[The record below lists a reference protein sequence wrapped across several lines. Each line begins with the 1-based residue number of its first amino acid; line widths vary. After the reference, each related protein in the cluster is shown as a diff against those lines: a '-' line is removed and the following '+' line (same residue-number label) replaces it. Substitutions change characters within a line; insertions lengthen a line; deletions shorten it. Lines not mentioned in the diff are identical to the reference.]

1 VTGERYNSSE
11 TATEENDLMRRRWIK
26 IVLAVAVL
34 GLVILA
40 VVPFLVNADSF
51 RPQIEDQLSS
61 SLNRKV
67 TLGHLSLSLLTGSL
81 VAENISIADDPS
93 LSSTSFLEAKRL
105 DLGIEV
111 GQLLFH
117 RSVRVTELKVDSPA
131 IHLIHLEN
139 GTWNFSSM
147 GSSAATPA
155 TGPSSIPALSVDEL
169 EIKDGSAT
177 VATIPE
183 AGNPFTCTAIDLTV
197 KQFSLEQ
204 AFPFDLS
211 VKLPGDGTV
220 KLNGSAGPIAQQDAS
235 KTPFQAALEIKHF
248 DPVAANVI
256 QANDGVSM
264 VADLDAKIASD
275 GNNLTSNGKITASQ
289 LKLARTGSPAP
300 QPVTIDFAIADNM
313 STRAGQV
320 SDLAIQTGSV
330 AAHISGGF
338 QAGGQSVTLNLRLS
352 APHLP
357 IDQLEQ
363 LLPAAGITLPSGSQL
378 RGGTLT
384 ANLTITG
391 PANAITIAGP
401 VEIDNTQLAGFDL
414 GSKIQGINPLGGTS
428 GGTQIEKVST
438 DVNSSPQMTSFSNIY
453 ASVPVIGTASG
464 SGTISPSE
472 ELNFQLVAKFNSS
485 SLVGSA
491 ANTGVNAVAT
501 LFGDRSNT
509 AANKGI
515 PLTVTGTASSPSIRA
530 NVGAMVKQAAGSV
543 LNGPSG
549 QQGGSAL
556 NKLKGLLG
564 H

>member
-1 VTGERYNSSE
+1 
-11 TATEENDLMRRRWIK
+11 MRKRWIK

-40 VVPFLVNADSF
+40 AVPFLVNADSF
-51 RPQIEDQLSS
+51 RPQIESQLSS

-93 LSSTSFLEAKRL
+93 LSSTPFLEAKKL
-105 DLGIEV
+105 DLGIEL

-117 RSVRVTELKVDSPA
+117 RSVRITELKVDSPA

-155 TGPSSIPALSVDEL
+155 TGSSVPDLSVDEL

-177 VATIPE
+177 VATIPA
-183 AGNPFTCTAIDLTV
+183 AGNPITCTAINLTV
-197 KQFSLEQ
+197 KHFSFLQ

-211 VKLPGDGTV
+211 VRLPGDGTV
-220 KLNGSAGPIAQQDAS
+220 KLNGTAGPIAQQDAS
-235 KTPFQAALEIKHF
+235 KTPFQATLEIKHF
-248 DPVAANVI
+248 DPVAANVV
-256 QANDGVSM
+256 QASDGVSM
-264 VADLDAKIASD
+264 VADLNAKIASD
-275 GNNLTSNGKITASQ
+275 GNNLTSNGTIAASQ
-289 LKLARTGSPAP
+289 LKLARSGSPAAN
-300 QPVTIDFAIADNM
+300 PVTINFAISDNLA
-313 STRAGQV
+313 TRAGQV
-320 SDLAIQTGSV
+320 SDLAIQAGSV

-338 QAGGQSVTLNLRLS
+338 QAGGKSVALNLRLS
-352 APHLP
+352 APNLP

-384 ANLTITG
+384 ANLKITG
-391 PANAITIAGP
+391 PANALTIAGP

-414 GSKIQGINPLGGTS
+414 GSRIQGINPSGGTS
-428 GGTQIEKVST
+428 NGTQIEKVST
-438 DVNSSPQMTSFSNIY
+438 NVNSSPQSTSFSDIY

-485 SLVGSA
+485 SVVGSA
-491 ANTGVNAVAT
+491 ANTGVNAVAN
-501 LFGDRSNT
+501 LLGDRSNT
-509 AANKGI
+509 AASRGI
-515 PLTVTGTASSPSIRA
+515 PLTITGTASNPSIRA
-530 NVGAMVKQAAGSV
+530 NVGAMVKQSASSLLKSPA
-543 LNGPSG
+543 G
-549 QQGGSAL
+549 QQGGGNTL
-556 NKLKGLLG
+556 KKLKGLLG

>member
-1 VTGERYNSSE
+1 
-11 TATEENDLMRRRWIK
+11 MRKRWIK

-40 VVPFLVNADSF
+40 AVPFLVNADSF
-51 RPQIEDQLSS
+51 RPQIESQLSS

-93 LSSTSFLEAKRL
+93 LSSTPFLEAKKL
-105 DLGIEV
+105 DLGIEL

-117 RSVRVTELKVDSPA
+117 RSVRITELKVDSPA

-155 TGPSSIPALSVDEL
+155 TGSSVPDLSVDEL

-177 VATIPE
+177 VATIPA
-183 AGNPFTCTAIDLTV
+183 AGNPITCTAINLTV
-197 KQFSLEQ
+197 KHFSFLQ

-211 VKLPGDGTV
+211 VRLPGDGTV
-220 KLNGSAGPIAQQDAS
+220 KLNGTSGPIAQQDAS
-235 KTPFQAALEIKHF
+235 KTPFQATLEIKHF
-248 DPVAANVI
+248 DPVAANVV
-256 QANDGVSM
+256 QASDGVSM
-264 VADLDAKIASD
+264 VADLNAKIASD
-275 GNNLTSNGKITASQ
+275 GNNLTSNGTIAASQ
-289 LKLARTGSPAP
+289 LKLARSGSPAAN
-300 QPVTIDFAIADNM
+300 PVTINFAISDNLA
-313 STRAGQV
+313 TRAGQV
-320 SDLAIQTGSV
+320 SDLAIQAGSV

-338 QAGGQSVTLNLRLS
+338 QAGGKSVALNLRLS
-352 APHLP
+352 APNLP

-384 ANLTITG
+384 ANLKITG
-391 PANAITIAGP
+391 PANALTIAGP

-414 GSKIQGINPLGGTS
+414 GSRIQGINPSGGTS
-428 GGTQIEKVST
+428 NGTQIEKVST
-438 DVNSSPQMTSFSNIY
+438 NVNSSPQSTSFSDIY

-485 SLVGSA
+485 SVVGSA
-491 ANTGVNAVAT
+491 ANTGVNAVAN
-501 LFGDRSNT
+501 LLGDRSNT
-509 AANKGI
+509 AASRGI
-515 PLTVTGTASSPSIRA
+515 PLTITGTASNPSIRA
-530 NVGAMVKQAAGSV
+530 NVGAMVKQSASSLLKSPA
-543 LNGPSG
+543 G
-549 QQGGSAL
+549 QQGGGNTL
-556 NKLKGLLG
+556 KKLKGLLG

>member
-1 VTGERYNSSE
+1 M
-11 TATEENDLMRRRWIK
+11 MRKRWIK
-26 IVLAVAVL
+26 IVGAVAAL

-40 VVPFLVNADSF
+40 AVPFLVNADSF
-51 RPQIEDQLSS
+51 RPQIESQLSS

-67 TLGHLSLSLLTGSL
+67 TLGHLSFSLLTGSL

-93 LSSTSFLEAKRL
+93 LSSTPFLEAKKL
-105 DLGIEV
+105 DLRIEV

-117 RSVRVTELKVDSPA
+117 RSVRITELKVDSPA

-155 TGPSSIPALSVDEL
+155 TGPSSIPSLSVDEL

-177 VATIPE
+177 VATVPA
-183 AGNPFTCTAIDLTV
+183 AGNPFTCTAINLTV
-197 KQFSLEQ
+197 KQFSFVQ

-235 KTPFQAALEIKHF
+235 KTPFQATLAIKHF
-248 DPVAANVI
+248 DPVVANVI
-256 QANDGVSM
+256 QASDGVSM

-275 GNNLTSNGKITASQ
+275 TANLTSSGKISASQ
-289 LKLARTGSPAP
+289 LKLARTGSPATKP
-300 QPVTIDFAIADNM
+300 ITINFAISDNL

-320 SDLAIQTGSV
+320 TDLAIETGSV
-330 AAHISGGF
+330 AAHINGGF
-338 QAGGQSVTLNLRLS
+338 QAGGQSVALNLRLS
-352 APHLP
+352 APNLP
-357 IDQLEQ
+357 IDQLEE

-384 ANLTITG
+384 ANLTIAG

-472 ELNFQLVAKFNSS
+472 ELNFQLVAKFSNS
-485 SLVGSA
+485 SLVGST
-491 ANTGVNAVAT
+491 ANTGVNALAN
-501 LFGDRSNT
+501 LLGDKSNT
-509 AANKGI
+509 AASRGI
-515 PLTVTGTASSPSIRA
+515 PMTITGTASNPSIRA
-530 NVGAMVKQAAGSV
+530 NVGAMVKQAAGGI

-549 QQGGSAL
+549 QQGGNAL
-556 NKLKGLLG
+556 KKLKGIFG

>member
-1 VTGERYNSSE
+1 
-11 TATEENDLMRRRWIK
+11 MRRRWIK
-26 IVLAVAVL
+26 VVLAVAAL

-51 RPQIEDQLSS
+51 RPQIESQLSS

-81 VAENISIADDPS
+81 LAENISIADDSS
-93 LSSTSFLEAKRL
+93 LSSTPFLEAKKL
-105 DLGIEV
+105 DLGIEL

-117 RSVRVTELKVDSPA
+117 RSVRITEFKVDSPA

-155 TGPSSIPALSVDEL
+155 TGSSVPDLLVDEFV
-169 EIKDGSAT
+169 IKDGSAT
-177 VATIPE
+177 VATIPA
-183 AGNPFTCTAIDLTV
+183 AGNPFTCTAINLTV
-197 KQFSLEQ
+197 KHFSFLQ

-211 VKLPGDGTV
+211 VRLPGDGTV
-220 KLNGSAGPIAQQDAS
+220 KLNGTAGPIAQQDAS
-235 KTPFQAALEIKHF
+235 KTAFQATLEIKHF
-248 DPVAANVI
+248 DPVAANVV
-256 QANDGVSM
+256 QASDGVSM
-264 VADLDAKIASD
+264 VADLNAKIASD
-275 GNNLTSNGKITASQ
+275 GSNLTSNGTIAASQ
-289 LKLARTGSPAP
+289 LKLARSGSPATNP
-300 QPVTIDFAIADNM
+300 ITINFAISDNM
-313 STRAGQV
+313 ATRAGQV
-320 SDLAIQTGSV
+320 SDLAIQTGQV

-338 QAGGQSVTLNLRLS
+338 QAGGKSVALNLRLS
-352 APHLP
+352 APNLP

-363 LLPAAGITLPSGSQL
+363 LLPAAGIMLPSGSQL

-438 DVNSSPQMTSFSNIY
+438 NVNSSPQMTSFSNID

-464 SGTISPSE
+464 NGTISPSE

-485 SLVGSA
+485 SVVGAA
-491 ANTGVNAVAT
+491 ANTGVNALAT
-501 LFGDRSNT
+501 VLGDRSNT

-515 PLTVTGTASSPSIRA
+515 PLTVTGTASNPSIRA
-530 NVGAMVKQAAGSV
+530 NVGAMVKQTAGSV
-543 LNGPSG
+543 LNSPTG
-549 QQGGSAL
+549 QQGGDAL
-556 NKLKGLLG
+556 KKLKGLLG

>member
-1 VTGERYNSSE
+1 
-11 TATEENDLMRRRWIK
+11 MRKRWIK

-40 VVPFLVNADSF
+40 AVPFLVNADSF
-51 RPQIEDQLSS
+51 RPQIESQLSS

-93 LSSTSFLEAKRL
+93 LSSTPFLEAKKL
-105 DLGIEV
+105 DLGIEL

-117 RSVRVTELKVDSPA
+117 RSVRITELKVDSPA

-155 TGPSSIPALSVDEL
+155 TGSSVPDLSVDEL

-177 VATIPE
+177 VATIPA
-183 AGNPFTCTAIDLTV
+183 AGNPITCTAINLTV
-197 KQFSLEQ
+197 KHFSFLQ

-211 VKLPGDGTV
+211 VRLPGDGTV
-220 KLNGSAGPIAQQDAS
+220 KLNGTAGPIAQQDAS
-235 KTPFQAALEIKHF
+235 KTPFQATLEIKHF
-248 DPVAANVI
+248 YPVAANVV
-256 QANDGVSM
+256 QAIDGVSM
-264 VADLDAKIASD
+264 VADLNAKIASD
-275 GNNLTSNGKITASQ
+275 GNSLTSDGTIAASQ
-289 LKLARTGSPAP
+289 LKLARSGSPAAN
-300 QPVTIDFAIADNM
+300 PVTINFAISDNLA
-313 STRAGQV
+313 TRAGQV
-320 SDLAIQTGSV
+320 SDLAIQAGSV

-338 QAGGQSVTLNLRLS
+338 QAGGKSVALNLRLS
-352 APHLP
+352 APNLP

-384 ANLTITG
+384 ANLKITG
-391 PANAITIAGP
+391 PANALTIAGP

-414 GSKIQGINPLGGTS
+414 GSRIQGINPSGGTS
-428 GGTQIEKVST
+428 NGTQIEKVST
-438 DVNSSPQMTSFSNIY
+438 NVNSSPQSTSFSDIY

-485 SLVGSA
+485 SVVGSA
-491 ANTGVNAVAT
+491 ANTGVNAVAN
-501 LFGDRSNT
+501 LLGDRSNT
-509 AANKGI
+509 AASRGI
-515 PLTVTGTASSPSIRA
+515 PLTITGTASNPSIRA
-530 NVGAMVKQAAGSV
+530 NVGAMVKQSASSLLKSPA
-543 LNGPSG
+543 G
-549 QQGGSAL
+549 QQGGGNTL
-556 NKLKGLLG
+556 KKLKGLLG

>member
-1 VTGERYNSSE
+1 
-11 TATEENDLMRRRWIK
+11 MRKPWLK
-26 IVLAVAVL
+26 IVLAVAAL
-34 GLVILA
+34 CLVILVA
-40 VVPFLVNADSF
+40 IPFFVNADSF
-51 RPQIEDQLSS
+51 RPQIENQLSS

-67 TLGHLSLSLLTGSL
+67 TLGHLSLSLLAGSL
-81 VAENISIADDPS
+81 VANDISIADDPS
-93 LSSTSFLEAKRL
+93 LSSTPFLEAKKL

-117 RSVRVTELKVDSPA
+117 RSVRITEFKVDSPA
-131 IHLIHLEN
+131 IHLIHLAN

-147 GSSAATPA
+147 GASAATPS
-155 TGPSSIPALSVDEL
+155 TGSGSVPALSVDEFV
-169 EIKDGSAT
+169 IKDGSAT
-177 VATIPE
+177 VATIP
-183 AGNPFTCTAIDLTV
+183 ATGNPFTCTAINLSV
-197 KQFSLEQ
+197 KQFSFAQ

-211 VKLPGDGTV
+211 VQLPGDGSV
-220 KLNGSAGPIAQQDAS
+220 KLNGTAGPVSQEDAS
-235 KTPFQAALEIKHF
+235 KTPFDATLEIKHF

-256 QANDGVSM
+256 QASDGVSM
-264 VADLDAKIASD
+264 LADLTAKTASD
-275 GNNLTSNGKITASQ
+275 GNNLTSNGKITAAQ
-289 LKLARTGSPAP
+289 LKLARTGSPTP
-300 QPVTIDFAIADNM
+300 QPVTIDFAVSDNLG
-313 STRAGQV
+313 TRSGQV
-320 SDLAIQTGSV
+320 SDVSIQTGSV

-338 QAGGQSVTLNLRLS
+338 QRGGQSVALNLRMA
-352 APHLP
+352 APNLP

-363 LLPAAGITLPSGSQL
+363 LLPAAGIVLPSGSRL
-378 RGGTLT
+378 HGGTLT

-438 DVNSSPQMTSFSNIY
+438 TVNSSPQMTSFSNIY

-472 ELNFQLVAKFNSS
+472 ELNFQLVAKLNNS

-491 ANTGVNAVAT
+491 MNTGVNTVASV
-501 LFGDRSNT
+501 FGDRSNS

-515 PLTVTGTASSPSIRA
+515 PLTITGTASNPSIRA
-530 NVGAMVKQAAGSV
+530 NVGAMVKQAAAGLMGS
-543 LNGPSG
+543 PAG
-549 QQGGSAL
+549 QQGGSAVK
-556 NKLKGLLG
+556 KLKGLLG